1 MCDRQLKVGVE
12 AVLNEAIKPSAAAG
26 GYPCAGR
33 DYHWTGRR
41 GSRDPFR
48 STPTPRGGLALEENV
63 LHAHN
68 PPNEDL
74 PRRKYV
80 ACDPTPRRSFALDGQ
95 TMWSSCAH
103 GGQHLDPWRLECGLL
118 EVKIWTPQGWKLDPW
133 KLESGPWSSE
143 SGPLDPRAR
152 NLDPWRFESGP
163 LEVEFGDWAR
173 VG

>member
-1 MCDRQLKVGVE
+1 MRRVAHPSEAASRGGPSATPPSGAEGSATCGGPQMCDRQLLVGVE

-33 DYHWTGRR
+33 DYPWTGRR

-80 ACDPTPRRSFALDGQ
+80 TCDPTPRRSFALDGQ
-95 TMWSSCAH
+95 TMCHTAFTGLGLTWCFSTLFAH
-103 GGQHLDPWRLECGLL
+103 LMG
-118 EVKIWTPQGWKLDPW
+118 
-133 KLESGPWSSE
+133 
-143 SGPLDPRAR
+143 
-152 NLDPWRFESGP
+152 
-163 LEVEFGDWAR
+163 
-173 VG
+173 